1 MKILLREEVWKFEV
15 EVEFWLGMFGELID
29 VIKGM
34 IVVDINME
42 EVFVEERK
50 KKWEEEW
57 KGVIDVVKI
66 VVVGKF
72 WVKR

>member
-34 IVVDINME
+34 IVVDIDME

>member
-1 MKILLREEVWKFEV
+1 
-15 EVEFWLGMFGELID
+15 MFGELID

-50 KKWEEEW
+50 KK
-57 KGVIDVVKI
+57 
-66 VVVGKF
+66 
-72 WVKR
+72 